1 MVENTKKVSNQV
13 FASRQE
19 IEDFVDSILYSHIP
33 GHEGGT
39 NLKIGQLS
47 NRMTVGDLEK
57 RILNNVRST
66 FTEKIKGLH
75 PEDIRDK
82 YIPNI
87 INELVAI
94 RSSTETATSAILE
107 CAEHMDAITENI
119 PEETR
124 DAIQK
129 YTTRILEASSFQ
141 DITGQRMGKVIRT
154 LEQIE
159 MTLDGILSLLGDE
172 DAKNRY
178 KERVSKQQI
187 IKDPGEMLEGPD
199 LHQSPDKQQMIDE
212 MFQ

>member
-1 MVENTKKVSNQV
+1 MVENTKKVSNKV

-19 IEDFVDSILYSHIP
+19 VEDFVDSILYSHIP
-33 GHEGGT
+33 GHDGGS

-47 NRMTVGDLEK
+47 NRMTVRDLEK

-107 CAEHMDAITENI
+107 SVEQMNILLDDI
-119 PEETR
+119 PEEKR
-124 DAIQK
+124 GELLK
-129 YTTRILEASSFQ
+129 YTTRIIEASSFQ
-141 DITGQRMGKVIRT
+141 DITGQRMGKAIRT

-172 DAKNRY
+172 EAKGRY
-178 KERVSKQQI
+178 KERVSKQEI
-187 IKDPGEMLEGPD
+187 IKDPGEILEGQIYINR
-199 LHQSPDKQQMIDE
+199 LINSR
-212 MFQ
+212 

>member
-1 MVENTKKVSNQV
+1 MVENTKKVSNKV

-19 IEDFVDSILYSHIP
+19 VEAFVDSILYSHIP
-33 GHEGGT
+33 GHEGGA

-47 NRMTVGDLEK
+47 NRMTVRDLEK
-57 RILNNVRST
+57 KILNNVRST

-107 CAEHMDAITENI
+107 CAEDIETFSEQI

-124 DAIQK
+124 DALQQ

-172 DAKNRY
+172 EASARY
-178 KERVSKQQI
+178 TDRINKQEI
-187 IKDPGEMLEGPD
+187 IKDPGEILEGPD
-199 LHQSPDKQQMIDE
+199 LNQSPDKQQMIDE